1 MQVGYAILTEEHPP
15 ERIVAH
21 AKLAE
26 QAGFDYL
33 TISDHFHPWRP
44 VQGEAP
50 FAWTVIGALSQVVDL
65 PVVTQ
70 VTCPIHR
77 YHPAIV
83 AQAAATAARM
93 CRGGLTLGLGT
104 GELLNEHVVGGAW
117 PSPARRLAM
126 LDEAAGMISSLL
138 GGEQVTEHGEF
149 FTVDRAQLYTLP
161 EVPPRLGVAASG
173 PESAAVAA
181 RHGDLVSTGPNDDL
195 VASYREQGG
204 TGRALGQPT
213 LCFDRDA
220 DRAADRLAQR
230 WKHSAMDWSVNAELP
245 TPAAFETAT
254 AHLTRDDVVSAE
266 PLGDDVDA
274 IRKSVATYADAGFD
288 AVSLHNVGED
298 HDDFLQFARTDLL
311 PALGEVASS
320 VGDGGNTEGGDR

>member
-21 AKLAE
+21 ARAAE

-33 TISDHFHPWRP
+33 SISDHFHPWRP

-50 FAWTVIGALSQVVDL
+50 FAWTVIGALSQVTDL

-77 YHPAIV
+77 YHPAVV

-93 CRGGLTLGLGT
+93 CGGFTLGLGT
-104 GELLNEHVVGGAW
+104 GEALNEHVVGGAW
-117 PSPARRLAM
+117 PAPARRLAM
-126 LDEAAGMISSLL
+126 LDEAAGMIAELL
-138 GGEQVTEHGEF
+138 TGDEVTVHGDF

-161 EVPPRLGVAASG
+161 DSPPRLAVAASG
-173 PESAAVAA
+173 PDSAAVAA
-181 RHGDLVSTGPNDDL
+181 SHGDLVSTGPNDDL
-195 VASYREQGG
+195 VASYRDQGG

-213 LCFDRDA
+213 LCFDHDA
-220 DRAADRLAQR
+220 ELAADRLAER

-266 PLGDDVDA
+266 PLGDDVEA
-274 IRKSVATYADAGFD
+274 IRDSVATYADAGFD
-288 AVSLHNVGED
+288 AVALHNVGEH
-298 HDDFLQFARTDLL
+298 HDDFLQFAGAELL
-311 PALGEVASS
+311 PALR
-320 VGDGGNTEGGDR
+320 D